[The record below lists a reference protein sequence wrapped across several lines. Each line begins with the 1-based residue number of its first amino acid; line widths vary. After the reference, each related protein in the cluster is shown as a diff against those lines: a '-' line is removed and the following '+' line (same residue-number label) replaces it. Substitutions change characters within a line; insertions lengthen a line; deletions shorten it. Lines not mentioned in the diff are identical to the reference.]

1 MTSRFERTGDTAAG
15 GSRLLAISAT
25 SPGRVALL
33 AALFCALYPS
43 AAGAEEA
50 EAAPLP
56 LAPVLAQEGPWRP
69 PAQAPDEKDWLELTS
84 GEWVRGEIDLIT
96 DEVVHFDSDELD
108 DLEIDREDV
117 ASLVSARRNTYRFN
131 TPFRLGRSRF
141 DNVIVTGSAG
151 MRDGVIR
158 IDTGDEVREFPRD
171 DLISMIEGDLREI
184 NYWSLEISLGLTVR
198 SGNSDQQDG
207 SGQLQLE
214 RETPLTDL
222 LLAYASATSV
232 VEGEEITDNQRA
244 TGQFS
249 IYVTRRFFLIAPTV
263 EAFRDRIQNIDLRAT
278 IGAGVGYDI
287 LDRPRVE
294 WDVILGGGYQR
305 TAYDRV
311 EPGEPSAADDAAVI
325 VRSTLELD
333 PWKDVDWDTT
343 YQLQA
348 IVTDLAKTNHHL
360 SSVVSVDIWGPLD
373 LDVSFAW
380 DRIEGPTRDA
390 AGELPERDD
399 FRLTVGLGLD
409 L

>member
-1 MTSRFERTGDTAAG
+1 
-15 GSRLLAISAT
+15 
-25 SPGRVALL
+25 
-33 AALFCALYPS
+33 
-43 AAGAEEA
+43 
-50 EAAPLP
+50 
-56 LAPVLAQEGPWRP
+56 
-69 PAQAPDEKDWLELTS
+69 
-84 GEWVRGEIDLIT
+84 
-96 DEVVHFDSDELD
+96 
-108 DLEIDREDV
+108 
-117 ASLVSARRNTYRFN
+117 
-131 TPFRLGRSRF
+131 
-141 DNVIVTGSAG
+141 

-158 IDTGDEVREFPRD
+158 IDTGEEVREFPRG
-171 DLISMIEGDLREI
+171 DLISMIEGDLSEI
-184 NYWSLEISLGLTVR
+184 NYWSLDLSLGLTLR
-198 SGNSDQQDG
+198 SGNSNQQDG
-207 SGQLQLE
+207 SGRLQLE
-214 RETPLTDL
+214 RETPITNL
-222 LLAYASATSV
+222 LLAYESATSV
-232 VEGEEITDNQRA
+232 VEGEKITDNQRA

-249 IYVTRRFFLIAPTV
+249 VYVTRRFFLIAPTV

-294 WDVILGGGYQR
+294 WDVVLGGGYQR
-305 TAYDRV
+305 TDYDRV

-360 SSVVSVDIWGPLD
+360 SSVVSVDICGPLD